1 MGSKLGVGGPGAAMS
16 EVEKAQ
22 YCSFDR
28 HEEVIRRTIDAET
41 VKPVAGGA
49 AIVGGALK
57 RILRGK
63 PSPPAAEF
71 APTEGPALPREPTVF
86 GVELKAI
93 RARRALNGL
102 MEAEPGAN
110 KNPQAGSVGPA
121 SGRSASEIAVSDPE
135 TADPTTAHK
144 LTGLCLSG
152 GGLRSAAFS
161 LGALQALFFHCG
173 KRSAK
178 GRSDLPMID
187 YISSVSG
194 GGYMAACMSLGM
206 TRSGGEFPFGD
217 ANNGSTETSTTRH
230 LRDNSRYLLAGGIVS
245 FIFVY
250 LRGVIAGL
258 MCILPPLIAVAAILA
273 LFFHEPRMLET
284 PPWAIGWFKEAYVT
298 SYIPVISFAAICAM
312 ALLALLAVVV
322 SLFSPF
328 QAVSARR
335 RFAAIVGAFLGVPL
349 LVVLVLEGH
358 VALLRAYFVSDGTL
372 FGPEGGVSFLSVT
385 AGKLRDWAQTV
396 APFFFALTALA
407 LPFIKRIAES
417 AAQTTQTTYSAK
429 FASVLSRITLPVLA
443 IIVPFLLW
451 LLMMVMAITMIEK
464 GYFLFEKATPTWWLP
479 GAIAVFLVS
488 YFLIDY
494 NANSLHNIYRDRMSR
509 AFLASGKA
517 LAEKDSDKRKELL
530 NDDDR
535 IALSEISTDHTP
547 YHLINTALNIPGS
560 AWANQRG
567 RNADFFIY
575 SPKFIGGELTGYID
589 TKSAESR
596 VSTFNLGTAM
606 AVSGAAVAPNMGML
620 SVRLMSITLA
630 VLNLRLG
637 RWAANP
643 RRLKDASEVT
653 YRHFPGARHFLREA
667 FNKTGIGSTDNGKGE
682 AGAAMASGANK
693 PFVYLSDGGH
703 IENLGAYELLRRRCR
718 LVICVDGERDPDIS
732 AGALAQLERFAR
744 IDLGVRLHID
754 VTPIAIGHQA
764 ASWAMSKET
773 EPLKQADAQA
783 GPHVALGV
791 IDYPA
796 VPGGPGAEIGAFLYV
811 KSSLSGDENAYVA
824 AYKAEHPAFPHETTG
839 DQFFTEEQFECY
851 RALGEHILRR
861 ALKGQDLVTLPVA
874 STDAKQR
881 AAVIKIVQE
890 SLPGTKLKWSRPNAA
905 KPAAQPSASSKP
917 STRKRA
923 AEAAKAAR
931 KVSPEV
937 KVSKPA
943 RTKKS

>member
-1 MGSKLGVGGPGAAMS
+1 MS
-16 EVEKAQ
+16 EVKTTR

-28 HEEVIRRTIDAET
+28 HEEAARKEIDAEMAR
-41 VKPVAGGA
+41 AGAGM
-49 AIVGGALK
+49 ALE
-57 RILRGK
+57 RILRRT
-63 PSPPAAEF
+63 PTPPAGEIRT
-71 APTEGPALPREPTVF
+71 TEGPVAPREPTVF

-102 MEAEPGAN
+102 LEAETGAG
-110 KNPQAGSVGPA
+110 KNALAGNNALALAKTGPQTA
-121 SGRSASEIAVSDPE
+121 SGEPESAS
-135 TADPTTAHK
+135 PTTAHK

-173 KRSAK
+173 KRATK
-178 GRSDLPMID
+178 GGSDLPMID
-187 YISSVSG
+187 YVSSVSG
-194 GGYMAACMSLGM
+194 GGYMAASLSLGM
-206 TRSGGEFPFGD
+206 TRSGGAFPFGD
-217 ANNGSTETSTTRH
+217 ANTGSTETPTTRH

-250 LRGVIAGL
+250 LRGVVAGL

-273 LFFHEPRMLET
+273 LVFREARMLEA
-284 PPWAIGWFKEAYVT
+284 PPWATGWLAGAYGT
-298 SYIPVISFAAICAM
+298 SYIPVISYAAIYILVM
-312 ALLALLAVVV
+312 LAFLTVFMSFATPYKAVVK
-322 SLFSPF
+322 
-328 QAVSARR
+328 RR
-335 RFAAIVGAFLGVPL
+335 RFTAIVALILGAPL
-349 LVVLVLEGH
+349 ALALVLEVH
-358 VALLRAYFVSDGTL
+358 PALLRAYFVSDGTL
-372 FGPEGGVSFLSVT
+372 PGPAGGASFLSVT
-385 AGKLRDWAQTV
+385 AQKLRDWAQTV
-396 APFFFALTALA
+396 APFFFALTAMT

-429 FASVLSRITLPVLA
+429 IASVLSRMTLPVLA
-443 IIVPFLLW
+443 AIVPFMLW
-451 LLMMVMAITMIEK
+451 LLMMAMAITLIEQQF
-464 GYFLFEKATPTWWLP
+464 FLFRHGTPAIWLL
-479 GAIAVFLVS
+479 IACGLFVVS
-488 YFLIDY
+488 FFFIDY
-494 NANSLHNIYRDRMSR
+494 NVNSLHTIYRDRMSR
-509 AFLASGKA
+509 AFLASGQA
-517 LAEKDSDKRKELL
+517 LAEKDSDKRRELL

-535 IALSEISTDHTP
+535 IALSEVSTDHAP

-567 RNADFFIY
+567 RNADFFVY

-589 TKSAESR
+589 TRWAESR

-620 SVRLMSITLA
+620 SVRMMSITLA

-643 RRLKDASEVT
+643 RRLKDDPEGPSW
-653 YRHFPGARHFLREA
+653 HFPGARHFLREA
-667 FNKTGIGSTDNGKGE
+667 FNKTGIGPSDNGKGE
-682 AGAAMASGANK
+682 AGAAMASGADK

-718 LVICVDGERDPDIS
+718 LVICVDGECDPDIS

-754 VTPIAIGHQA
+754 VTPIAIGHQV
-764 ASWAMSKET
+764 ASRAMSKET
-773 EPLKQADAQA
+773 EPLKQEDAQA

-791 IDYPA
+791 IEYPA
-796 VPGGPGAEIGAFLYV
+796 LPGGPGAEIGAFLYV

-824 AYKAEHPAFPHETTG
+824 AYKAENPAFPHETTG

-861 ALKGQDLVTLPVA
+861 ALKGQDVVTLPVV

-881 AAVIKIVQE
+881 SSAMKIVQE
-890 SLPGTKLKWSRPNAA
+890 SLPGTKLRWTRPNAA
-905 KPAAQPSASSKP
+905 KPAAQPVTGSKP
-917 STRKRA
+917 SARNRA
-923 AEAAKAAR
+923 EEAAKAAR
-931 KVSPEV
+931 KVAPEAED
-937 KVSKPA
+937 SKPS
-943 RTKKS
+943 RTTKS